1 MYSLN
6 SLHFSRVNARSGVGD
21 GDTVSLPVRSRLD
34 LEPLRLR
41 RRRSVVCSHLTPLF
55 YWFLL
60 FLLCCAL
67 FDVFLEC
74 VAKVAQE

>member
-6 SLHFSRVNARSGVGD
+6 SLHFSRVNARSGVRD

-41 RRRSVVCSHLTPLF
+41 RRRSVVCSHLRY